1 MEDNNRKLS
10 SDESSL
16 MSINE
21 LLKNNDQYLLN
32 IIHDLRSH
40 LNVITS
46 AAQFM
51 EHNYKDDKNL
61 KCIEII
67 KRNSF
72 KMLKLINNLI
82 DSNKIK
88 NNYYKLN
95 KKNIDIVPMI
105 ENTISCIEK
114 FASERNINLIF
125 DTNEEECIM
134 AIDPEAIDRVIMN
147 LLSNAIKFSNENS
160 NIYINLV
167 VKDKEIELSFK
178 DEGCGI
184 SKEEKERIFDRFYQ
198 GKNNDNIEGSGI
210 GLNLCMLFVKAHD
223 GKIFL
228 ESEINKGSI
237 FTVILPR
244 KIEDHIET
252 VKEEGN
258 LINKNQAVEIEFSDT
273 YKFKIYFY
281 VDILIS
287 LC

>member
-51 EHNYKDDKNL
+51 EHNYKDDKNI
-61 KCIEII
+61 KYIEII

-273 YKFKIYFY
+273 YKF
-281 VDILIS
+281 
-287 LC
+287 

>member
-61 KCIEII
+61 KYIEII

-134 AIDPEAIDRVIMN
+134 AIDPEAIDRVVMN

-273 YKFKIYFY
+273 YKF
-281 VDILIS
+281 
-287 LC
+287 

>member
-134 AIDPEAIDRVIMN
+134 AIDPEARDRVIMN

-273 YKFKIYFY
+273 YKF
-281 VDILIS
+281 
-287 LC
+287 

>member
-21 LLKNNDQYLLN
+21 LLENNDQYLLN

-244 KIEDHIET
+244 KIEEHIET

-273 YKFKIYFY
+273 YKF
-281 VDILIS
+281 
-287 LC
+287 

>member
-210 GLNLCMLFVKAHD
+210 GLNLCMLFVKAHG

-273 YKFKIYFY
+273 YNF
-281 VDILIS
+281 
-287 LC
+287 

>member
-198 GKNNDNIEGSGI
+198 GKNNDNLEGSGI

-273 YKFKIYFY
+273 YKF
-281 VDILIS
+281 
-287 LC
+287 

>member
-51 EHNYKDDKNL
+51 EHNYKDDKSL
-61 KCIEII
+61 KYIEII

-184 SKEEKERIFDRFYQ
+184 SKEEKERIFDRFYK

-244 KIEDHIET
+244 KIEEHIET

-258 LINKNQAVEIEFSDT
+258 LINKNQEVEIEFSDT
-273 YKFKIYFY
+273 YKF
-281 VDILIS
+281 
-287 LC
+287 

>member
-61 KCIEII
+61 KYIEII

-184 SKEEKERIFDRFYQ
+184 SKEEKERIFDRFYK

-258 LINKNQAVEIEFSDT
+258 LINKNQEVEIEFSDT
-273 YKFKIYFY
+273 YKF
-281 VDILIS
+281 
-287 LC
+287 

>member
-1 MEDNNRKLS
+1 MKDNDRMLS
-10 SDESSL
+10 NDESNL

-21 LLKNNDQYLLN
+21 LPKNNDQFLLN
-32 IIHDLRSH
+32 IIHDLRSY

-51 EHNYKDDKNL
+51 EHNNYKGDNNL
-61 KCIEII
+61 KYIEII

-95 KKNIDIVPMI
+95 KKNIDIVPML
-105 ENTISCIEK
+105 ENTISCVEK
-114 FASERNINLIF
+114 FASERNIRLVF

-134 AIDPEAIDRVIMN
+134 AIDPEAIDRVVMN

-160 NIYINLV
+160 EIYINLL

-184 SKEEKERIFDRFYQ
+184 SKEEKERVFERFYQ

-210 GLNLCMLFVKAHD
+210 GLNLCMLFVKAHG
-223 GKIFL
+223 GKLLL

-244 KIEDHIET
+244 KIEENIET
-252 VKEEGN
+252 IKEGSN
-258 LINKNQAVEIEFSDT
+258 LINKNQEIEIEFSDT
-273 YKFKIYFY
+273 YK
-281 VDILIS
+281 L
-287 LC
+287 

>member
-1 MEDNNRKLS
+1 MKDNNRILS
-10 SDESSL
+10 NDESNL

-21 LLKNNDQYLLN
+21 LPKNNDQFLLN
-32 IIHDLRSH
+32 IIHDLRSY

-244 KIEDHIET
+244 KIEEHIET

-273 YKFKIYFY
+273 YK
-281 VDILIS
+281 L
-287 LC
+287 

>member
-184 SKEEKERIFDRFYQ
+184 SKEEKERIFDRFYK

-244 KIEDHIET
+244 KIEEHIET

-258 LINKNQAVEIEFSDT
+258 LINKNQEVEIEFSDT
-273 YKFKIYFY
+273 YKF
-281 VDILIS
+281 
-287 LC
+287 

>member
-210 GLNLCMLFVKAHD
+210 GLNLCMLFAA
-223 GKIFL
+223 
-228 ESEINKGSI
+228 
-237 FTVILPR
+237 
-244 KIEDHIET
+244 
-252 VKEEGN
+252 EE
-258 LINKNQAVEIEFSDT
+258 EPP
-273 YKFKIYFY
+273 
-281 VDILIS
+281 
-287 LC
+287 LCAGP

>member
-51 EHNYKDDKNL
+51 EHNYKDDKSL
-61 KCIEII
+61 KYIEII

-184 SKEEKERIFDRFYQ
+184 SKEEKERIFDRFYK

-258 LINKNQAVEIEFSDT
+258 LINKNQEVEIEFSDT
-273 YKFKIYFY
+273 YKF
-281 VDILIS
+281 
-287 LC
+287 

>member
-1 MEDNNRKLS
+1 MKDNNRILS
-10 SDESSL
+10 NDESNL

-21 LLKNNDQYLLN
+21 LPKNNDQFLLN
-32 IIHDLRSH
+32 IIHDLRSY

-61 KCIEII
+61 KYIEII

-95 KKNIDIVPMI
+95 KKNIDIVPML
-105 ENTISCIEK
+105 ENTISCVEK
-114 FASERNINLIF
+114 FASERNIRLVF

-134 AIDPEAIDRVIMN
+134 AIDPEAIDRVVMN

-160 NIYINLV
+160 EIYINLL

-184 SKEEKERIFDRFYQ
+184 SKEEKERVFERFYQ

-210 GLNLCMLFVKAHD
+210 GLNLCMLFVKAHG
-223 GKIFL
+223 GKLLL

-244 KIEDHIET
+244 KIEENIET
-252 VKEEGN
+252 IKEGSN
-258 LINKNQAVEIEFSDT
+258 LINKNQEIEIEFSDT
-273 YKFKIYFY
+273 YK
-281 VDILIS
+281 L
-287 LC
+287 

>member
-184 SKEEKERIFDRFYQ
+184 SKEDKERIFDRFYQ

-273 YKFKIYFY
+273 YKF
-281 VDILIS
+281 
-287 LC
+287 

>member
-134 AIDPEAIDRVIMN
+134 AIDPEAIDRVVMN

-160 NIYINLV
+160 EIYINLL

-210 GLNLCMLFVKAHD
+210 GLNLCMLFVKAHG
-223 GKIFL
+223 GKLLL

-244 KIEDHIET
+244 KIEENIET
-252 VKEEGN
+252 IKEGSN
-258 LINKNQAVEIEFSDT
+258 LINKNQEIEIEFSDT
-273 YKFKIYFY
+273 YK
-281 VDILIS
+281 L
-287 LC
+287 

>member
-95 KKNIDIVPMI
+95 KKNIDIVPML

-273 YKFKIYFY
+273 YKF
-281 VDILIS
+281 
-287 LC
+287 

>member
-51 EHNYKDDKNL
+51 EHNTYKGDNNL
-61 KCIEII
+61 KYIEII

-273 YKFKIYFY
+273 YKF
-281 VDILIS
+281 
-287 LC
+287 

>member
-51 EHNYKDDKNL
+51 EHNTYKGDNNL

-273 YKFKIYFY
+273 YKF
-281 VDILIS
+281 
-287 LC
+287 

>member
-10 SDESSL
+10 RDESSL
-16 MSINE
+16 MSIDE

-51 EHNYKDDKNL
+51 EHNTYKDDKNL
-61 KCIEII
+61 KYIEII
-67 KRNSF
+67 KRNSC

-95 KKNIDIVPMI
+95 KKNIDIVSMI

-147 LLSNAIKFSNENS
+147 LLSNAIKFSSENS
-160 NIYINLV
+160 NIYVNLL

-223 GKIFL
+223 GKILL
-228 ESEINKGSI
+228 ESEVNKGSI

-244 KIEDHIET
+244 RIEKDIET
-252 VKEEGN
+252 AKEDSN
-258 LINKNQAVEIEFSDT
+258 LINKNQVIEIEFSDT
-273 YKFKIYFY
+273 YKF
-281 VDILIS
+281 
-287 LC
+287 

>member
-51 EHNYKDDKNL
+51 EHNYIDDKNL
-61 KCIEII
+61 KYIEII

-184 SKEEKERIFDRFYQ
+184 SKEEKERIFDRFYK

-273 YKFKIYFY
+273 YKF
-281 VDILIS
+281 
-287 LC
+287 

>member
-210 GLNLCMLFVKAHD
+210 GLNLCMLFVKAHG

-273 YKFKIYFY
+273 YKF
-281 VDILIS
+281 
-287 LC
+287 

>member
-95 KKNIDIVPMI
+95 KKNIDIVLML
-105 ENTISCIEK
+105 ENTISCVEK
-114 FASERNINLIF
+114 FASERNIRLVF

-184 SKEEKERIFDRFYQ
+184 SEEEKERIFDRFYQ

-273 YKFKIYFY
+273 YKF
-281 VDILIS
+281 
-287 LC
+287 

>member
-125 DTNEEECIM
+125 DTNEEESIM
-134 AIDPEAIDRVIMN
+134 AIDPQPIERVIMH

-273 YKFKIYFY
+273 YKF
-281 VDILIS
+281 
-287 LC
+287 

>member
-1 MEDNNRKLS
+1 MEDNDRKLS

-273 YKFKIYFY
+273 YKF
-281 VDILIS
+281 
-287 LC
+287 

>member
-1 MEDNNRKLS
+1 MKDNNRILS
-10 SDESSL
+10 NDESNL

-21 LLKNNDQYLLN
+21 LPKNNDQYLLN

-51 EHNYKDDKNL
+51 EHNTYKGDNNL
-61 KCIEII
+61 KYIEII

-95 KKNIDIVPMI
+95 KKNIDIVPML
-105 ENTISCIEK
+105 ENTISCVEK
-114 FASERNINLIF
+114 FASERNIRLVF

-134 AIDPEAIDRVIMN
+134 AIDPEAIDRVVMN

-160 NIYINLV
+160 EIYINLL

-184 SKEEKERIFDRFYQ
+184 SKEEKERVFERFYQ

-210 GLNLCMLFVKAHD
+210 GLNLCMLFVKAHG
-223 GKIFL
+223 GKLLL

-244 KIEDHIET
+244 KIEENIET
-252 VKEEGN
+252 IKEGSN
-258 LINKNQAVEIEFSDT
+258 LINKNQEIEIEFSDT
-273 YKFKIYFY
+273 YK
-281 VDILIS
+281 L
-287 LC
+287 

>member
-114 FASERNINLIF
+114 FASERNVNLIF

-273 YKFKIYFY
+273 YKF
-281 VDILIS
+281 
-287 LC
+287 

>member
-61 KCIEII
+61 KYIEII

-134 AIDPEAIDRVIMN
+134 AIDPEAIDRVVMN

-244 KIEDHIET
+244 KIEEHIET

-273 YKFKIYFY
+273 YKF
-281 VDILIS
+281 
-287 LC
+287 

>member
-1 MEDNNRKLS
+1 MKDNNRILS
-10 SDESSL
+10 NDESNL

-21 LLKNNDQYLLN
+21 LPKNNDQFLLN
-32 IIHDLRSH
+32 IIHDLRSY

-95 KKNIDIVPMI
+95 KKNIDIVPML
-105 ENTISCIEK
+105 ENTISCVEK
-114 FASERNINLIF
+114 FASERNIRLVF

-134 AIDPEAIDRVIMN
+134 AIDPEAIDRVVMN

-160 NIYINLV
+160 EIYINLL

-184 SKEEKERIFDRFYQ
+184 SKEEKERVFERFYQ

-210 GLNLCMLFVKAHD
+210 GLNLCMLFVKAHG
-223 GKIFL
+223 GKLLL

-244 KIEDHIET
+244 KIEENIET
-252 VKEEGN
+252 IKEGSN
-258 LINKNQAVEIEFSDT
+258 LINKNQEIEIEFSDT
-273 YKFKIYFY
+273 YK
-281 VDILIS
+281 L
-287 LC
+287 

>member
-258 LINKNQAVEIEFSDT
+258 LINKIQAVEIEFSDS
-273 YKFKIYFY
+273 YKF
-281 VDILIS
+281 
-287 LC
+287 

>member
-258 LINKNQAVEIEFSDT
+258 H
-273 YKFKIYFY
+273 
-281 VDILIS
+281 
-287 LC
+287 

>member
-1 MEDNNRKLS
+1 MDYNNRKLS

-273 YKFKIYFY
+273 YKF
-281 VDILIS
+281 
-287 LC
+287 

>member
-1 MEDNNRKLS
+1 MKDNNRILS
-10 SDESSL
+10 NDESNL

-21 LLKNNDQYLLN
+21 LPKNNDQFLLN
-32 IIHDLRSH
+32 IIHDLRSY

-51 EHNYKDDKNL
+51 EYNTYKGDNNL
-61 KCIEII
+61 KYIEII

-95 KKNIDIVPMI
+95 KKNIDIVPML
-105 ENTISCIEK
+105 ENTISCVEK
-114 FASERNINLIF
+114 FASERNIRLVF

-134 AIDPEAIDRVIMN
+134 AIDPEAIDRVVMN

-160 NIYINLV
+160 EIYINLL

-184 SKEEKERIFDRFYQ
+184 SKEEKERVFERFYQ

-210 GLNLCMLFVKAHD
+210 GLNLCMLFVKVHG
-223 GKIFL
+223 GKLLL

-244 KIEDHIET
+244 KIEENIET
-252 VKEEGN
+252 IKEGSN
-258 LINKNQAVEIEFSDT
+258 LINKNQEIEIEFSDT
-273 YKFKIYFY
+273 YK
-281 VDILIS
+281 L
-287 LC
+287 

>member
-61 KCIEII
+61 KYIEII

-134 AIDPEAIDRVIMN
+134 AIDPEAIDRVIIN

-273 YKFKIYFY
+273 YKF
-281 VDILIS
+281 
-287 LC
+287 

>member
-147 LLSNAIKFSNENS
+147 LLSNAINFSNENS

-273 YKFKIYFY
+273 YKF
-281 VDILIS
+281 
-287 LC
+287 

>member
-51 EHNYKDDKNL
+51 EHNYKDDKNI
-61 KCIEII
+61 KYIEII

-244 KIEDHIET
+244 KIEEHIET

-273 YKFKIYFY
+273 YKF
-281 VDILIS
+281 
-287 LC
+287 